1 MTSKIFKQEKQ
12 TALCVRR
19 GASDTSSGTI
29 TVIGRELPRTQRA
42 PRPASIKT
50 GLPPKKGRFL
60 KYSLLLTSSV
70 MEASPTNDRA
80 TVEPLLETIAMEL
93 NGGTVPDDLP
103 AADANMQ
110 DRREDP
116 DLSASALRTI
126 SDIVARQVSLALNS
140 MNRRA
145 PGPVHVTP
153 TEVAATATAT
163 TASASQA
170 QTVGMPQTQC
180 PPVTSA
186 FVPLSAGGYSL
197 PLTSST
203 PLTST
208 VHHSGQAVFSSCLSR
223 SPYAYPPPSYTG
235 VYGAIPYSRASDC
248 PLIHP
253 SSSRG
258 AGLASE
264 GPTATPT
271 QLSPSLSEYQPQAH
285 DCAASSSMQFED
297 VSDEES
303 EERPPHNPF
312 EHIPALRNFRLSG
325 ARVALS
331 RSKNTRVPS
340 EQTLQLW
347 AHTRGLMEGGNWR
360 GVRANK
366 ITSLYTAD
374 SQAAAFAA
382 QSRPSVFPLNESAAK
397 RDDFL
402 ASQQT
407 RIGAAAHALCTALTR
422 LNDVTETTLLG
433 GPSQASD
440 IFSAD
445 PLTPDGRAEF
455 ARLVSDQVATPLGHV
470 LRVLAAECSFL
481 CRDRRQLC
489 LVVDLQAR
497 ADIDKISPSHTSLF
511 DGDIDAVVQ
520 TLRHRREAGGA
531 FQTSPCIS
539 QEARQGPRAT
549 PGTPPRQTATQAGL
563 PGGQLRTHPYW
574 PE

>member
-1 MTSKIFKQEKQ
+1 M
-12 TALCVRR
+12 
-19 GASDTSSGTI
+19 
-29 TVIGRELPRTQRA
+29 
-42 PRPASIKT
+42 
-50 GLPPKKGRFL
+50 
-60 KYSLLLTSSV
+60 
-70 MEASPTNDRA
+70 
-80 TVEPLLETIAMEL
+80 
-93 NGGTVPDDLP
+93 PDDLP

-116 DLSASALRTI
+116 DLSASALQKI
-126 SDIVARQVSLALNS
+126 SDIVARQVSLALKS
-140 MNRRA
+140 MNQRA

-153 TEVAATATAT
+153 TEAATTATAT
-163 TASASQA
+163 MASASQA
-170 QTVGMPQTQC
+170 QTVCMPQTQC

-208 VHHSGQAVFSSCLSR
+208 LHHSGQAVFSSCLSR
-223 SPYAYPPPSYTG
+223 SPYAYPPHSYTG
-235 VYGAIPYSRASDC
+235 MYGAIPYSRASDY
-248 PLIHP
+248 PLTHP
-253 SSSRG
+253 SYSRG

-303 EERPPHNPF
+303 EERSPHIPF

-325 ARVALS
+325 LSSVALS

-340 EQTLQLW
+340 EQMLQLW

-360 GVRANK
+360 GVRTNK

-374 SQAAAFAA
+374 SEPAAFVA
-382 QSRPSVFPLNESAAK
+382 QSRPSVFPLNKSAAK

-402 ASQQT
+402 ASQQMQLGT
-407 RIGAAAHALCTALTR
+407 ATHALCTALTR

-433 GPSQASD
+433 GPSQALD

-445 PLTPDGRAEF
+445 PVTPDGRAEF

-470 LRVLAAECSFL
+470 LRVLAAECSLL
-481 CRDRRQLC
+481 CRDRCQLC
-489 LVVDLQAR
+489 LDTVVDLQAR

-520 TLRHRREAGGA
+520 TLRQWREAGGA
-531 FQTSPCIS
+531 FRPVHAFPRKH
-539 QEARQGPRAT
+539 ARDQGPCQEHRHNRQSLKRGYPEGNYGHT
-549 PGTPPRQTATQAGL
+549 RTGQNDNTGNGQSFQDNPRDSQSFSYGKGRV
-563 PGGQLRTHPYW
+563 PRGRGGGQRPSFQKKKA
-574 PE
+574 